1 MVGRP
6 GELDQ
11 GLYLMKRRLIKL
23 AIWILDLMAFCLYAG
38 LTLCGDIVERLESA
52 LDTPKETLR
61 E

>member
-1 MVGRP
+1 
-6 GELDQ
+6 
-11 GLYLMKRRLIKL
+11 MKRRLIKL